1 MLEHHVERYQLVG
14 VSVGTFT
21 ADGNWIDRVQAGV
34 RISGD
39 NTPLGP
45 EDAHI
50 LGSAGKSMTSTMAAR
65 VVAQVA
71 DSKIG
76 GRTAHY

>member
-1 MLEHHVERYQLVG
+1 M
-14 VSVGTFT
+14 
-21 ADGNWIDRVQAGV
+21 DRVQAGV

-71 DSKIG
+71 DSKTG
-76 GRTAHY
+76 GRIAHY